1 MEVSSHA
8 LDQYRVADIKFNI
21 AVFTNL
27 TPEHLDYHPSME
39 AYYQAKSRLFKMLTI
54 DGLAIIND
62 SDLNSER
69 LASETV
75 APVLLFSKRNGDTI
89 HFSNAN
95 LSLNGIEGSI
105 KAGQLK
111 YNIKSKMI
119 GEFNQENILSAVS
132 ILHSLGLEKEKIT
145 QGINKYTCVP
155 GRLEMFEL
163 ATGAKAIIDY
173 AHTPDAYEKVL
184 GTLRDLLNKKNNLY
198 VVFGAGGERDKKK
211 RPEMARIAELFSDR
225 CFITPDNP
233 RNEDIDDI
241 NQDIIS
247 GFTKRCYQIFNDRG
261 EAIRS
266 AFSLAK
272 KNDMV
277 VILGKGR
284 EEYQEIKGEKLF
296 YSDQKLIREW
306 Q

>member
-95 LSLNGIEGSI
+95 LSLNGIEGSV

-119 GEFNQENILSAVS
+119 GEFNQENILSSVS

-145 QGINKYTCVP
+145 QGINKCTSVP

-163 ATGAKAIIDY
+163 ATGTKAIIDY

-198 VVFGAGGERDKKK
+198 TVFGAGGERDKKK
-211 RPEMARIAELFSDR
+211 RPEMARIAELFSDK
-225 CFITPDNP
+225 CFIAPDNP

-247 GFTKRCYQIFNDRG
+247 GFTKRCYQIFNDRS
-261 EAIRS
+261 EAIKS
-266 AFSLAK
+266 AFGLAK

-284 EEYQEIKGEKLF
+284 EEYQEVKGEKLF

-306 Q
+306 K

>member
-1 MEVSSHA
+1 
-8 LDQYRVADIKFNI
+8 
-21 AVFTNL
+21 
-27 TPEHLDYHPSME
+27 
-39 AYYQAKSRLFKMLTI
+39 
-54 DGLAIIND
+54 
-62 SDLNSER
+62 
-69 LASETV
+69 
-75 APVLLFSKRNGDTI
+75 
-89 HFSNAN
+89 
-95 LSLNGIEGSI
+95 
-105 KAGQLK
+105 
-111 YNIKSKMI
+111 
-119 GEFNQENILSAVS
+119 
-132 ILHSLGLEKEKIT
+132 
-145 QGINKYTCVP
+145 
-155 GRLEMFEL
+155 MFEL
-163 ATGAKAIIDY
+163 VTGAKAIIDY

-211 RPEMARIAELFSDR
+211 RPEMARIAELFSDK
-225 CFITPDNP
+225 CFIAPDNP

-247 GFTKRCYQIFNDRG
+247 GFTKRCYQIFNDRS
-261 EAIRS
+261 EAIKS
-266 AFSLAK
+266 AFGLAK